1 MGMKLLK
8 TIISICSMTMIADVL
23 GATTT
28 TGRNSILLAENEE
41 GKHHIRGLADTTNN
55 VRVLSPLMMMKMPSK
70 AIEMKQPSM
79 SKPPSMPKPPSMSKP
94 PSKPKPPSK
103 SKPPSYSKSPS
114 VSKPPSSKPMMGM
127 MGMIGM
133 MEMMGMMGMMGKPMR
148 EKPNMIGKPK

>member
-55 VRVLSPLMMMKMPSK
+55 NRVLKPKMMKMPSNAK
-70 AIEMKQPSM
+70 ET
-79 SKPPSMPKPPSMSKP
+79 KPPSM
-94 PSKPKPPSK
+94 

-127 MGMIGM
+127 MGMMGM
-133 MEMMGMMGMMGKPMR
+133 MEMMGMMGKPMMGKPMR